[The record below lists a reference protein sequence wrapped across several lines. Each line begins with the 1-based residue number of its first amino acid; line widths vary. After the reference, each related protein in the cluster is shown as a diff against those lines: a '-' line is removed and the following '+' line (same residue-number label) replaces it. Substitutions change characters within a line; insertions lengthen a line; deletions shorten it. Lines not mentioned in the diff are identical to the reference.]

1 MMIKLGLASIFSLC
15 VAFGISTSTGC
26 KSVERVYDCQQICTA
41 YRDCVDANYD
51 VSACAREC
59 RENADDSDAFADRA
73 DECQACIDDRS
84 CVGAVFACAT
94 ECIGIVP

>member
-15 VAFGISTSTGC
+15 VAFGITTSTGC
-26 KSVERVYDCQQICTA
+26 ESVDRIYDCADICDT

-51 VSACAREC
+51 TVACATEC
-59 RENADDSDAFADRA
+59 RENADDSGAFADKA

-84 CVGAVFACAT
+84 CTGAVFGCAL
-94 ECIGIVP
+94 ECVGIVP